1 VNKSNVIKLKKS
13 NVVGA
18 ILPESQCIGWLIY
31 RPDSDEFFYSHKACP
46 GYSGNVFVKEPAIAY
61 CFDSE
66 RLAFN
71 YSVHIEQSTQ
81 IVPLYDTGENLFV
94 AFQ

>member
-1 VNKSNVIKLKKS
+1 MAVIKLKKS
-13 NVVGA
+13 NVVGV

-31 RPDSDEFFYSHKACP
+31 RPDTDEFFYSHQASP
-46 GYSGNVFVKEPAIAY
+46 GYSGNAFVKEPSIAY

-71 YSVHIEQSTQ
+71 YSVHIDRPTQ
-81 IVPLYDTGENLFV
+81 IVPLYDTGENLVVGFK
-94 AFQ
+94 